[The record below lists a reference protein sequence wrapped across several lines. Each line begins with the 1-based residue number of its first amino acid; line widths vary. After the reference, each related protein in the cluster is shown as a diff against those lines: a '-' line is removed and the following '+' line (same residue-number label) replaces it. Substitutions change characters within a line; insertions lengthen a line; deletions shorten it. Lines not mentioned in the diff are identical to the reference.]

1 MTTRR
6 TFSSC
11 PDLQNFIK
19 IYARVTLS
27 GWVQMLLLRKHQAN
41 TLIWEL
47 QADKSKIY
55 KFCFLSLHRLF
66 GMPLCIKAK
75 NKMKKNISD
84 NLLKVSEKGNG
95 AEWCQKNLMSFMLT
109 VSKCQNKLLTQMNAG
124 WIIKKFYSRR
134 VSDEN
139 THKMRGTMNS
149 FSLLATHSMQTIIL

>member
-6 TFSSC
+6 AFSSC

-109 VSKCQNKLLTQMNAG
+109 VSKCQNKLFNP
-124 WIIKKFYSRR
+124 
-134 VSDEN
+134 DECWVN
-139 THKMRGTMNS
+139 NKE
-149 FSLLATHSMQTIIL
+149 LL